1 MPMRDLHGGSRIKAA
16 ATLATALALAA
27 GAASRAQELHGHGDG
42 FMPPAKAE
50 MRSKDGRV
58 AIPFRLS
65 ANHVV
70 IPISIQKKSL
80 DVILDTGM
88 PMDGVM
94 LYRNEKVGRLA
105 LSAGTGL
112 QARVAG
118 AGSENDGV
126 AADIVPGLTIDV
138 DRVRLTDAKAI
149 VVPPVRSFAP
159 DHDGVIGAS
168 LFRNFVVTVDF
179 DAGRVTFDD
188 PKRWTPPPG
197 AAAVPLTMRGNMPF
211 TEVTVLDADGGR
223 VPVQVVVDLGAGH
236 PISLNLG
243 ETDGITAPA
252 RAIRA
257 NIGRGLSGVLRGQV
271 GRLAGLEIGGVV
283 LRDVVAT
290 YPDSEDQHPGG
301 MDSEGGNLGTGLLQH
316 FNVTFDYAGGKMYLT
331 RNRGFDR
338 PFEWDMSGLWLEP
351 DARASLRVAGVLQ
364 NSAAEAAG
372 LRVGDL
378 LAEVN
383 GKAVAAKD
391 LPSLSQQFRKDGESL
406 AVTLTRDGKP
416 VNATLRLKRLV

>member
-1 MPMRDLHGGSRIKAA
+1 VRKTTAIRGMAA
-16 ATLATALALAA
+16 AALAALALGA
-27 GAASRAQELHGHGDG
+27 GMPPLAHEHHGMDPL
-42 FMPPAKAE
+42 PPAKTE
-50 MRSKDGRV
+50 MRSRDGRASV
-58 AIPFRLS
+58 PFRLS

-70 IPISIQKKSL
+70 IPITIQKTTL

-94 LYRNEKVGRLA
+94 LYRNEKAGRLTLPA
-105 LSAGTGL
+105 ENGM
-112 QARVAG
+112 QARIGG
-118 AGSENDGV
+118 AGSETDGV
-126 AADIVPGLTIDV
+126 TADIVRGLTIDI
-138 DRVRLTDAKAI
+138 DRLRLSDAKAI

-168 LFRNFVVTVDF
+168 LFRNFVVEIDF
-179 DAGRVTFDD
+179 DSARVTLHD
-188 PKRWTPPPG
+188 PKRWSPPSD
-197 AAAVPLTMRGNMPF
+197 AAAVPLTVRGNMPF
-211 TEVTVLDADGGR
+211 TELTVLTAEGR
-223 VPVQVVVDLGAGH
+223 RIPVKVVVDLGAGH
-236 PISLNLG
+236 PVSLNLG
-243 ETDGITAPA
+243 MTEGIEAPA
-252 RAIRA
+252 AAIRA

-271 GRLAGLEIGGVV
+271 GRLVGVEIGGVV

-290 YPDSEDQHPGG
+290 FPDDEHQRPGG

-316 FNVTFDYAGGKMYLT
+316 FNVAFDYAGGMMYLA
-331 RNRGFDR
+331 RSKAFDR

-351 DARASLRVAGVLQ
+351 DAQASLRIAGVLA

-378 LAEVN
+378 LSQVN

-416 VNATLRLKRLV
+416 ITATLRLKRLV